1 MASLPSVLELFQKR
15 QKFSKRISIKS
26 VVLTGGGS
34 KIFGIKEVCERIF
47 NRKTRISGNIIN
59 NNLFGDRPE
68 FSTLLGMIN
77 LVKDSK
83 FQNQISSSSNI
94 LSKIVDKFDNW
105 IEESYV

>member
-1 MASLPSVLELFQKR
+1 MIILIQ
-15 QKFSKRISIKS
+15 RISIRS

-34 KIFGIKEVCERIF
+34 KIFGIKQVCERIF

-77 LVKDSK
+77 LIKDTK
-83 FQNQISSSSNI
+83 FQSQIASSSNMF
-94 LSKIVDKFDNW
+94 SKIIDKFDNW